1 MGKKKAEFDPVKKI
15 EDANA
20 QAVVWSTVSLNAAV
34 DAKKKGLPLKANPF
48 YDNDIQLL
56 KPDLVFR
63 RTAEEVED
71 WVRCKNDKVYFGN
84 LCCMKTPSGVQRIT
98 LRDYQEDYLHLCE
111 QSNYTIFLAA
121 RQSAK
126 STTSIIDMLHQLLFN
141 NDINALVV
149 SKSGPNGQDVITKM
163 KEVYRFLPWHLKAGI
178 NIWNVQ
184 KVAFDNNSVVWFE
197 PPSTTAG
204 VSSTCNYLLLDE
216 FAWLPLSGDDVDLYW
231 SNILPVVSADS
242 DAKIRVCSTQNGFN
256 KFYKLYMAAVKGESE
271 FKPFKVDWHQVPQY
285 NKKTKQWE
293 KRTDEWKNKEIKKM
307 GSEEAF
313 YYMYGTIFAASDMCL
328 VSRETLSRLHEQE
341 ELFRELDNTD
351 KEIILSKNAKSCFRI
366 RKDATLQDLKQKNC
380 VILVDLAE
388 GGGGDST
395 VFHIFD
401 IFIKNGDPVFDEI
414 AYWKSNKID
423 LEESALVFWIMCQTL
438 FTPERF
444 VCSVELNTYG
454 ILFENYVI
462 QLNETDYKP
471 EWSWRFTV
479 GNEFD
484 YTCLASYKKGNDMDD
499 LPGMKK
505 TNSKTVPGIRWN
517 SSNKPAS
524 CMLLKSLIEK
534 DIVQLHDI
542 SCIAELEA
550 FEDKSGKGHY
560 KASYGHDDLIM
571 TCVQIPKLMETAKW
585 KGFIEDLPSLN
596 NKQEQGMSFLD
607 MKQLPDSSS
616 WLGQRFRT
624 L

>member
-438 FTPERF
+438 FAPERF

-607 MKQLPDSSS
+607 MNQLPDSSS

>member
-351 KEIILSKNAKSCFRI
+351 KEIMLSKNAKSCFRI

-607 MKQLPDSSS
+607 MNQLPDSSS